1 MYVYWVVCILGCMYI
16 GFCGALY
23 GALRGG
29 LCARPR
35 HSPGRRRGAGRGGPW
50 PPMCRSGR
58 SAQGATDRGVQ
69 GAHLNPHGPL
79 FEPPGPLLTH
89 LHTVCMAC
97 SECLPTGLNPL
108 AERTLFPPGSAGRW
122 TARAG
127 SWARPRA
134 RSVGPRGP
142 QRAPP
147 RLDGDTHR
155 AVKERC
161 LGLLW

>member
-1 MYVYWVVCILGCMYI
+1 MYIGLYVYWVVCILGCAERCTERCTE
-16 GFCGALY
+16 GCVRDQGTPPAADAAPAAADAADAPKWTF
-23 GALRGG
+23 
-29 LCARPR
+29 
-35 HSPGRRRGAGRGGPW
+35 GAGSN
-50 PPMCRSGR
+50 RS
-58 SAQGATDRGVQ
+58 GVQ